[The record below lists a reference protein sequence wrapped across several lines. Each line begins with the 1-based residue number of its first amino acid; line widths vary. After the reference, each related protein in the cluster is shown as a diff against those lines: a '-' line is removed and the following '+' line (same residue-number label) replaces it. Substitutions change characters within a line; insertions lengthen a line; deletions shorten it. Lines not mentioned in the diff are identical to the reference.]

1 MRARPDVEVSL
12 ADRRKVPVPKVLLGI
27 AVKVMV
33 WEARLKVKVRAEE
46 VALV

>member
-12 ADRRKVPVPKVLLGI
+12 AESKKVPVPKVLVGI

-33 WEARLKVKVRAEE
+33 WEARPMVS
-46 VALV
+46 VAVS